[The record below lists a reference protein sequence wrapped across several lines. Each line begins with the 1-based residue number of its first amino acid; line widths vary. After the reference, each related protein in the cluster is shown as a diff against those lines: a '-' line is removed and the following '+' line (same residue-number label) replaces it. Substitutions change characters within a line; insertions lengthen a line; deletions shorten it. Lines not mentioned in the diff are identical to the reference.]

1 MNPYQQ
7 PLRQEQQPQLRQEPV
22 QNQRQQEKEKLI
34 VSSFSSRQDFIKLLE
49 KNPGLVILKL
59 GATWCGPCKRIK
71 PVVDAFYASSPDNVI
86 CCDVDV
92 DESFDLYAYLKSKK
106 MVNGVPVIMCYKRGN
121 TSFIPDDSITG
132 ADPVE
137 LDKFFKRC
145 GLHLLSVLPLNLPL
159 KR

>member
-7 PLRQEQQPQLRQEPV
+7 HLQPQQRQQQPLQPQRQEP
-22 QNQRQQEKEKLI
+22 QPQQQQREKLI
-34 VSSFSSRQDFIKLLE
+34 VSSFSSRQDFISLLE
-49 KNPGLVILKL
+49 KSPGLVILKL
-59 GATWCGPCKRIK
+59 GATWCGPCKKIK

-106 MVNGVPVIMCYKRGN
+106 MVNGVPVMMCYKKGN

-145 GLHLLSVLPLNLPL
+145 NLHLMSLRLS
-159 KR
+159 

>member
-1 MNPYQQ
+1 MN
-7 PLRQEQQPQLRQEPV
+7 QQPQRHEQ
-22 QNQRQQEKEKLI
+22 QQRQLEPQQQQQKEKII
-34 VSSFSSRQDFIKLLE
+34 VSYFSSRQDFNKLLE

-59 GATWCGPCKRIK
+59 GATWCGPCKKIK
-71 PVVDAFYASSPDNVI
+71 PVVDAFYASSPDSVI

-106 MVNGVPVIMCYKRGN
+106 MVNGVPVMMCYKKGN

-145 GLHLLSVLPLNLPL
+145 NLHLMSVLPSLPL
-159 KR
+159 KRV